1 MLDLK
6 QLDIRYVTN
15 ETGEKTAVILSI
27 EEFQELLAD
36 LNDLAAAVEQLP
48 ENPYPVGVRK
58 LVGSE
63 HSYRLREGSH
73 RIIYTVFSSSLTY
86 RNHPCRAS

>member
-1 MLDLK
+1 MELYKVEWKRSAVKELRKLPKDVIARILK
-6 QLDIRYVTN
+6 
-15 ETGEKTAVILSI
+15 
-27 EEFQELLAD
+27 
-36 LNDLAAAVEQLP
+36 AVEQLP

-73 RIIYTVFSSSLTY
+73 RIIYTVLSSSLIIEIIRVGHRKDVY
-86 RNHPCRAS
+86 ER